1 MYVCIQQTS
10 VNAQGL
16 VQLAARIERIT
27 PIIEDMAQTNP
38 SKGQTI
44 VQELQRSAPRLRLNK
59 INNF

>member
-1 MYVCIQQTS
+1 MWYIQQTS

-27 PIIEDMAQTNP
+27 PIVKDMARTN
-38 SKGQTI
+38 SVKGQTI
-44 VQELQRSAPRLRLNK
+44 FQELQQSAPRLHRDE